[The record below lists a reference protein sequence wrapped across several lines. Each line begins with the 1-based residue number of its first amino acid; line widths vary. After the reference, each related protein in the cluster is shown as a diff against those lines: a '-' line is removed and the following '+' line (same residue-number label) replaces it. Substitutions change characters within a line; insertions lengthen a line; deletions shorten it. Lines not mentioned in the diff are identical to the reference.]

1 MTNIVIRERD
11 IISSLIDV
19 LSIFSITFSI
29 HLFISS
35 ITLLIYLFTSSI
47 IWFLILS
54 LNEKPILKYTLA
66 PKSLS
71 ELPFIYELYLISR
84 LSFEIS

>member
-1 MTNIVIRERD
+1 TTFVDEIKTKKLATRASNFKLPLIKFLLLLYSMTNIVIRERD

-35 ITLLIYLFTSSI
+35 ITLLI
-47 IWFLILS
+47 
-54 LNEKPILKYTLA
+54 
-66 PKSLS
+66 
-71 ELPFIYELYLISR
+71 
-84 LSFEIS
+84 